1 MSLRFE
7 EGLDPIFVEFV
18 TRENMNEYYLSRDLK
33 WDTSEFLRECTN
45 YINFQVFRKTDQVA
59 SFSLSYYV
67 DLCLIR
73 DIQVSKVFRNQG
85 IGTSC
90 LEFILCHAKNNGF
103 TGVGLKV
110 FTENPAVNL
119 YKRVGFFVDSQ
130 ESGITKMVK
139 SCMYTA

>member
-1 MSLRFE
+1 LEKCGVKRYLGFDMSLRFE

-67 DLCLIR
+67 DLW
-73 DIQVSKVFRNQG
+73 
-85 IGTSC
+85 
-90 LEFILCHAKNNGF
+90 
-103 TGVGLKV
+103 
-110 FTENPAVNL
+110 
-119 YKRVGFFVDSQ
+119 
-130 ESGITKMVK
+130 
-139 SCMYTA
+139 